1 MQRVNERIEALI
13 SSLALEKHPE
23 GGFFKECYMSADESS
38 NLPVRFPADRG
49 SMPFL
54 SSIYYLLASP
64 DYSTFHRIMGD
75 ELWYFHEGT
84 GIVVHVIEPDGEY
97 RAFALGPRTGYF
109 CAVKAGSWFAAEA
122 VASGAATPG
131 LGRSE
136 PRLGASDSVLPW
148 ALVSCAV
155 SPGFDYRDFEIAKK
169 EDLVAQFPRHRG
181 IVERLTKA

>member
-1 MQRVNERIEALI
+1 MQCANSRIKALI

-23 GGFFKECYMSADESS
+23 GGFFKECYKSADRSS
-38 NLPVRFPADRG
+38 DLPASFPADRG

-54 SSIYYLLASP
+54 TSIYYLLESP
-64 DYSTFHRIMGD
+64 DYSTFHRIKAD

-84 GIVVHVIEPDGEY
+84 GLVVHAIEPDGEY
-97 RAFALGPRTGYF
+97 RAFALGPGAGYF

-122 VASGAATPG
+122 VPLDGATSGA
-131 LGRSE
+131 
-136 PRLGASDSVLPW
+136 W

-155 SPGFDYRDFEIAKK
+155 SPGFDYRDFEIATKV
-169 EDLVAQFPRHRG
+169 ELVAQFPKHRA